1 MVSLLNLDPAH
12 LIALYGYWAIAV
24 VVGLESMGI
33 PLPGETILVAAAAYA
48 GARHNLNIAFVIAAA
63 AGGAIVGDSIGFWI
77 GREVG
82 LHLLPRYG
90 HRIGLTEPRL
100 KLGQYLF
107 LRHGGKVVFF
117 GRFVAILRTMAA
129 FLAGANQMSWP
140 RFLVF
145 NASGGITWATIFGVG
160 AYALGTSIDRFAGP
174 IGAALLA
181 VAVVAGLVGFVFVR
195 RQEQRL
201 LAEAERALP
210 GPLAQRP
217 LTFGRARE
225 ARRGDRRAD
234 RVA

>member
-1 MVSLLNLDPAH
+1 MSALLSLDPAH
-12 LIALYGYWAIAV
+12 LIALYGYWAVAV

-48 GARHNLNIAFVIAAA
+48 GATHNLDIAFVVLAA

-77 GREVG
+77 GREIG

-90 HRIGLTEPRL
+90 YRIGLTEERL

-145 NASGGITWATIFGVG
+145 NASGGIVWATVFGVG
-160 AYALGTSIDRFAGP
+160 AYTLGTSIDRFAGP
-174 IGAALLA
+174 IGVVLLVAAI
-181 VAVVAGLVGFVFVR
+181 VAGVAGFFFVR

-201 LAEAERALP
+201 IAEAERALP
-210 GPLAQRP
+210 GPLTRRP
-217 LTFGRARE
+217 LTFRRAHE
-225 ARRGDRRAD
+225 ARKARGP
-234 RVA
+234 